1 MNAGVEARGGNG
13 RFHQC
18 NTFKQHAEAHDDAA
32 NMFDKG
38 LAHKQKQHRTDEQN
52 QRCIGA
58 DIKSGD
64 LCSNG
69 SADICTQ
76 NNTDGLGQVQQSG
89 IDKTNDH
96 HICGRRTLDQY
107 RNRNTDK
114 HRDTF
119 IPGGV
124 LQY

>member
-1 MNAGVEARGGNG
+1 
-13 RFHQC
+13 
-18 NTFKQHAEAHDDAA
+18 
-32 NMFDKG
+32 MFDKG

-119 IPGGV
+119 ILGGV